1 MLDKGHEAHD
11 YVAQHKGALKT
22 FPGLLVKKAELAN
35 RDLSLATNPRTVPS
49 FTLSHLELLRQLDR
63 AIKQKLHD
71 AVRDAAEMCHITI
84 ATLRTFYA
92 NLFFRCDEPDWPNTL
107 EAQGLANLLKRNY
120 VLDTAY
126 GVFSVTST
134 LYMAVLARSLAKV
147 AGVQK
152 EIPGLGVYRSNANN
166 LVAQEQRTV
175 ASPRLQA

>member
-1 MLDKGHEAHD
+1 M
-11 YVAQHKGALKT
+11 
-22 FPGLLVKKAELAN
+22 KKAELAN

-49 FTLSHLELLRQLDR
+49 FTLSQLELLRQLDR

-152 EIPGLGVYRSNANN
+152 EIPR
-166 LVAQEQRTV
+166 LVSTV
-175 ASPRLQA
+175 PMPTTW